1 MLRFAVIFV
10 VFFMHCAD
18 VGAFGLTADQMYRN
32 LMRSESDDSLS
43 AALRREKKADEPV
56 MTFKKRAVRTDS
68 VEPQIGEDRS
78 VFKAQYN
85 WNDIVVAV
93 RRGQVSP
100 FDLEEIRR
108 LSEHENAEAIELLA
122 WMYATGT
129 GIRQDLSKSY
139 AYYLHAAHLGVP
151 SASDNVRV
159 VYQAMTPTQRSA
171 LPNF

>member
-1 MLRFAVIFV
+1 MRFSSMVVVMLLLCGQAN
-10 VFFMHCAD
+10 
-18 VGAFGLTADQMYRN
+18 AFGLTADQMYRN
-32 LMRSESDDSLS
+32 LMRAESDDSLS
-43 AALRREKKADEPV
+43 AALKREKKGDDPV
-56 MTFKKRAVRTDS
+56 LTFNKHSPRPDP

-85 WNDIVVAV
+85 WRDIVVAV

-108 LSEHENAEAIELLA
+108 MSEHENAEAIELLA

-129 GIRQDLSKSY
+129 GIRQDLPKSY

-151 SASDNVRV
+151 SAYDNVRL
-159 VYQAMTPTQRSA
+159 VYQAMTPTQRSD

>member
-1 MLRFAVIFV
+1 MLRFSAFFV
-10 VFFMHCAD
+10 GCLILCGQAN
-18 VGAFGLTADQMYRN
+18 AFGLTADQMYRN

-43 AALRREKKADEPV
+43 AALKREKKADAPV
-56 MTFKKRAVRTDS
+56 MTFGKRSPRTDT

-85 WNDIVVAV
+85 WRDIVVAV

-129 GIRQDLSKSY
+129 GIRQDLPKSY

-151 SASDNVRV
+151 SAYDNVKV
-159 VYQAMTPTQRSA
+159 VYQAMTPTQRSD
-171 LPNF
+171 LPVF

>member
-1 MLRFAVIFV
+1 MLRFAAIFAAL
-10 VFFMHCAD
+10 FLYCAD
-18 VGAFGLTADQMYRN
+18 VCAFGLTADQMYRN

-43 AALRREKKADEPV
+43 AALKREKTGDEPV
-56 MTFKKRAVRTDS
+56 MTFKKRSVRTDP

-93 RRGQVSP
+93 KRGQVSP

-129 GIRQDLSKSY
+129 GIRQDLPKSY

-159 VYQAMTPTQRSA
+159 VYQAMTPTQRSD